1 LKWKVI
7 VVFPFDNVA
16 VFAGVAF
23 TMKSLP
29 CTVVGSAASLRL
41 TVKSVGAV
49 PTTMRPQVMLV
60 AEQPVGVGPYLP
72 PVFKML
78 VASLPPQTIIS
89 LPVQIAVCKYRAPG
103 ALLVLV
109 AAHISVVGLYLP
121 PVLK

>member
-1 LKWKVI
+1 MQVKSCTPPVPQLKAPAGICIVFWPCTTGGVLKWKVI

-16 VFAGVAF
+16 VFAGVPF

-72 PVFKML
+72 PVFML
-78 VASLPPQTIIS
+78 LPPHTTIS
-89 LPVQIAVCKYRAPG
+89 LAVHTA
-103 ALLVLV
+103 V
-109 AAHISVVGLYLP
+109 
-121 PVLK
+121 